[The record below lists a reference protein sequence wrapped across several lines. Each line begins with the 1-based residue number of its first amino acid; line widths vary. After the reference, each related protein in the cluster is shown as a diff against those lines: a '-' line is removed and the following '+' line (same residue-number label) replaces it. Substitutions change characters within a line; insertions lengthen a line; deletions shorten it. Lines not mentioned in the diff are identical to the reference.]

1 MPARSAVLA
10 GDGRRRER
18 SRQPASSRAVGQ
30 QGGRPL
36 DQCPLIGVGQT
47 TGELR
52 EGDPGDLGHLDVG
65 VGERAPDRAEQ
76 EVVHGLVHPAA
87 LGDEP
92 EVDDPE
98 RGHDLADDA
107 GLLRHLADG
116 GVLGGLALLDVPL
129 GQRPE
134 EATAAVGAADEGR
147 AGFVHPVIGHHQAPG
162 RGLVDPAQPAAG
174 APTPARP
181 SHARRVARNTALPWL
196 VVSVERPSRRDPE
209 PVPPAV
215 QETVRELVALSP
227 VLTELGERFTA
238 AGFEA
243 HLVGGS
249 VRDALLA
256 ARSGRLSHD
265 PTPPPGDLD
274 VTTDA
279 RPEQVLELLRGWAGS
294 TWNTGIA
301 FGTVGAEVRG
311 VRLEITTFRADRY
324 DRESRN
330 PEVAWGSSLVDDL
343 RRRDFTVNAMA
354 VSLGPDRTVTD
365 PFGGLGD
372 LMRRRLRTPGP
383 AVDSFADDPLRMLR
397 AVRFVAQLGLTPDD
411 EVVAAMT
418 GMSGELARITPER
431 VQAELSRTL
440 LQDSPR
446 AALELFVD
454 TGLADVVLPELP
466 ALRMEIDE
474 HHQHK
479 DVYTHSL
486 TVLDQA
492 IGLEKADADAP
503 SPDLVLRLAALLHDI
518 GKPATRR
525 HEPRGRVSFHHH
537 EVVGAKLVR
546 KRLTALRYPKDVV
559 EAVARLTFLHLRFHG
574 YGRGEW
580 TDSAVRRYVTDAGD
594 LLPRLHKLVRS
605 DSTTRNKKRAAALSA
620 TYDSLEQRIGILSEA
635 ENLARVRPDLDG
647 NAIMEILGIGPGPE
661 VGKAWRF
668 LKDLRLERGPLDPD
682 EAEAALREW
691 WAAQP

>member
-1 MPARSAVLA
+1 M
-10 GDGRRRER
+10 
-18 SRQPASSRAVGQ
+18 
-30 QGGRPL
+30 
-36 DQCPLIGVGQT
+36 
-47 TGELR
+47 
-52 EGDPGDLGHLDVG
+52 
-65 VGERAPDRAEQ
+65 
-76 EVVHGLVHPAA
+76 
-87 LGDEP
+87 
-92 EVDDPE
+92 
-98 RGHDLADDA
+98 
-107 GLLRHLADG
+107 
-116 GVLGGLALLDVPL
+116 
-129 GQRPE
+129 
-134 EATAAVGAADEGR
+134 
-147 AGFVHPVIGHHQAPG
+147 QA
-162 RGLVDPAQPAAG
+162 
-174 APTPARP
+174 
-181 SHARRVARNTALPWL
+181 
-196 VVSVERPSRRDPE
+196 
-209 PVPPAV
+209 
-215 QETVRELVALSP
+215 TVRELVELSP

-249 VRDALLA
+249 VRDALLSA
-256 ARSGRLSHD
+256 GAGVGGGPASV
-265 PTPPPGDLD
+265 PGDLD

-279 RPEQVLELLRGWAGS
+279 RPEQVLALLEGWARS

-301 FGTVGAEVRG
+301 FGTVGAEIRG
-311 VRLEITTFRADRY
+311 TRVEITTFRADRY

-330 PEVAWGSSLVDDL
+330 PEVAWGASLLEDL
-343 RRRDFTVNAMA
+343 VRRDFTVNAMA

-372 LMRRRLRTPGP
+372 LLARRLRTPGS
-383 AVDSFADDPLRMLR
+383 AADSFADDPLRMLR

-418 GMSGELARITPER
+418 DMAGELGRITPER
-431 VQAELSRTL
+431 VQVELSKTL

-492 IGLEKADADAP
+492 IALERADGAG

-605 DSTTRNKKRAAALSA
+605 DSTTRNKKRAALLST
-620 TYDSLEQRIGILSEA
+620 TYDSLEQRIA
-635 ENLARVRPDLDG
+635 ELAAKEDLARVRPDLDG
-647 NAIMEILGIGPGPE
+647 NAIMAILGVEPGPE
-661 VGKAWRF
+661 VGRAWRF

-682 EAEAALREW
+682 EAEAALRAW
-691 WAAQP
+691 WAGEHDRA

>member
-1 MPARSAVLA
+1 
-10 GDGRRRER
+10 
-18 SRQPASSRAVGQ
+18 
-30 QGGRPL
+30 
-36 DQCPLIGVGQT
+36 
-47 TGELR
+47 
-52 EGDPGDLGHLDVG
+52 
-65 VGERAPDRAEQ
+65 
-76 EVVHGLVHPAA
+76 
-87 LGDEP
+87 
-92 EVDDPE
+92 
-98 RGHDLADDA
+98 
-107 GLLRHLADG
+107 
-116 GVLGGLALLDVPL
+116 
-129 GQRPE
+129 
-134 EATAAVGAADEGR
+134 
-147 AGFVHPVIGHHQAPG
+147 
-162 RGLVDPAQPAAG
+162 
-174 APTPARP
+174 
-181 SHARRVARNTALPWL
+181 
-196 VVSVERPSRRDPE
+196 
-209 PVPPAV
+209 
-215 QETVRELVALSP
+215 VRELVDLSP
-227 VLTELGERFTA
+227 VLTELGQRFTR

-249 VRDALLA
+249 VRDALLSA
-256 ARSGRLSHD
+256 ASGGSAGDQTHL
-265 PTPPPGDLD
+265 PGDLD

-279 RPEQVLELLRGWAGS
+279 RPEQILGLLHGWAGS

-301 FGTVGAEVRG
+301 FGTVGAEIRG
-311 VRLEITTFRADRY
+311 VRVEITTFRADRY

-330 PEVAWGSSLVDDL
+330 PEVAWGDSLVDDL
-343 RRRDFTVNAMA
+343 VRRDFTVNAMA

-372 LMRRRLRTPGP
+372 LLARRLRTPGS

-418 GMSGELARITPER
+418 AHAGDLARITPER
-431 VQAELSRTL
+431 VQVELSKTL
-440 LQDSPR
+440 LQDAPR
-446 AALELFVD
+446 AALELFVA
-454 TGLADVVLPELP
+454 TGLADVVLPELS

-492 IGLEKADADAP
+492 IALERADAEAP

-546 KRLTALRYPKDVV
+546 KRLTTLRYSKEIV
-559 EAVARLTFLHLRFHG
+559 EAVSRLTFLHLRFHG
-574 YGRGEW
+574 YGTGEW

-605 DSTTRNKKRAAALSA
+605 DSTTRNKRRAAALAA
-620 TYDSLEQRIGILSEA
+620 TYDSLEARIA
-635 ENLARVRPDLDG
+635 EIQANEDLARIRPDLDG
-647 NAIMEILGIGPGPE
+647 NAIMAILGVGPGPE
-661 VGKAWRF
+661 VGQAWRF

-682 EAEAALREW
+682 VAEAALREW
-691 WAAQP
+691 WAAEQG

>member
-1 MPARSAVLA
+1 VEPDRGRSA
-10 GDGRRRER
+10 
-18 SRQPASSRAVGQ
+18 
-30 QGGRPL
+30 
-36 DQCPLIGVGQT
+36 
-47 TGELR
+47 
-52 EGDPGDLGHLDVG
+52 
-65 VGERAPDRAEQ
+65 
-76 EVVHGLVHPAA
+76 
-87 LGDEP
+87 
-92 EVDDPE
+92 
-98 RGHDLADDA
+98 
-107 GLLRHLADG
+107 
-116 GVLGGLALLDVPL
+116 
-129 GQRPE
+129 
-134 EATAAVGAADEGR
+134 
-147 AGFVHPVIGHHQAPG
+147 
-162 RGLVDPAQPAAG
+162 
-174 APTPARP
+174 
-181 SHARRVARNTALPWL
+181 TALPWL
-196 VVSVERPSRRDPE
+196 VVSASPPSPPE

-215 QETVRELVALSP
+215 QETVRALVDLSP
-227 VLTELGERFTA
+227 VLTELGTRFSG
-238 AGFEA
+238 AGHEV

-256 ARSGRLSHD
+256 AGAGAPRV
-265 PTPPPGDLD
+265 PGDLD

-343 RRRDFTVNAMA
+343 VRRDFTVNAMA

-372 LMRRRLRTPGP
+372 LLARRLRTPGS

-397 AVRFVAQLGLTPDD
+397 AVRFVGQLGLEPVE
-411 EVVAAMT
+411 EVVEAMT
-418 GMSGELARITPER
+418 AMSGELARITPER
-431 VQAELSRTL
+431 VQAELSKTL
-440 LQDSPR
+440 LQDAPR
-446 AALELFVD
+446 AALELFVS

-492 IGLEKADADAP
+492 IALEKADPAAD

-525 HEPRGRVSFHHH
+525 HESRGRVSFHHH

-574 YGRGEW
+574 YGGGEW
-580 TDSAVRRYVTDAGD
+580 TDSAVRRYVSDAGD

-605 DSTTRNKKRAAALSA
+605 DSTTRNRKRAAALSA
-620 TYDSLEQRIGILSEA
+620 TYDSLEARIRELSEL
-635 ENLARVRPDLDG
+635 EDLARVRPDLDG
-647 NAIMEILGIGPGPE
+647 NAIMELLGIGPGRE
-661 VGKAWRF
+661 VGEAWKM
-668 LKDLRLERGPLDPD
+668 LKDLRLERGPLSREDA
-682 EAEAALREW
+682 EAELLTW
-691 WAAQP
+691 WAARS

>member
-1 MPARSAVLA
+1 V
-10 GDGRRRER
+10 
-18 SRQPASSRAVGQ
+18 
-30 QGGRPL
+30 
-36 DQCPLIGVGQT
+36 
-47 TGELR
+47 
-52 EGDPGDLGHLDVG
+52 DV
-65 VGERAPDRAEQ
+65 
-76 EVVHGLVHPAA
+76 
-87 LGDEP
+87 
-92 EVDDPE
+92 
-98 RGHDLADDA
+98 
-107 GLLRHLADG
+107 
-116 GVLGGLALLDVPL
+116 
-129 GQRPE
+129 
-134 EATAAVGAADEGR
+134 
-147 AGFVHPVIGHHQAPG
+147 
-162 RGLVDPAQPAAG
+162 
-174 APTPARP
+174 
-181 SHARRVARNTALPWL
+181 
-196 VVSVERPSRRDPE
+196 
-209 PVPPAV
+209 
-215 QETVRELVALSP
+215 SP
-227 VLTELGERFTA
+227 VLTDLGERFTA
-238 AGFEA
+238 AGFQA

-256 ARSGRLSHD
+256 AGGAGKD
-265 PTPPPGDLD
+265 VAPGDLD
-274 VTTDA
+274 ITTDA
-279 RPEQVLELLRGWAGS
+279 RPEQVLDLLRGWAGS

-311 VRLEITTFRADRY
+311 VRVEITTFRADRY

-330 PEVAWGSSLVDDL
+330 PEVAWGDSLEDDL
-343 RRRDFTVNAMA
+343 ARRDFTVNAMA

-372 LMRRRLRTPGP
+372 LLKKRLRTPGA

-546 KRLTALRYPKDVV
+546 KRLTALRYPKEVI
-559 EAVARLTFLHLRFHG
+559 EAVSRLTFLHLRFHG

-620 TYDSLEQRIGILSEA
+620 TYDALEERIGELSEK
-635 ENLARVRPDLDG
+635 EDLARVRPDLDG
-647 NAIMEILGIGPGPE
+647 NAIMELLGIGPGPE
-661 VGKAWRF
+661 VGRAWRY
-668 LKDLRLERGPLDPD
+668 LKDLRLERGPLEHD
-682 EAEAALREW
+682 EAVAALREW
-691 WAAQP
+691 WAAQG